1 MKLVSR
7 RFALESK
14 RLVQLTWP
22 LLVAQ
27 ITQMLMGVVDTVMA
41 GQYNALDM
49 AAVALGFSITI
60 PLMCFLQ
67 GIALALPPIIA
78 RYQGSKASG
87 QVAFA
92 AQQAGYL
99 LLILGVVILSLYPAV
114 PAILRWFPMEAGL
127 YAITLDYVRY
137 VLLSMPA
144 FALYQ
149 WLRNYCEGLGN
160 TKPTMIITVIG
171 LGFNILANYL
181 FIYGAGP
188 IPAFGGAGCGIATAI
203 VISVMFVS
211 TLVYTAKS
219 KRLHHFGLF
228 AHIAPPSLKMMIR
241 TFRLGFPVAMTLL
254 FEVTLFAVVALLLAP
269 FGATTVAAHQVALN
283 FSALMFMFPLSMGM
297 AVSIRVGYRV
307 GQNNLKQAATAV
319 NSALCIGLIV
329 AVGTASFTL
338 LAKEFIIDLYTQ
350 DPAVSSLAAALL
362 IYAAMFQFSDA
373 IQVISANTLRGYKD
387 TTAMFVITFFA
398 YWLIGL
404 PTGIILGRTDWL
416 TAQPMEA
423 AGFWIGFIVGLS
435 SAAVLL
441 GARVY
446 YLVHRQRPTTHLQ
459 QGLSGTL

>member
-1 MKLVSR
+1 VTLFTP

-14 RLVQLTWP
+14 RLIQLTWP
-22 LLVAQ
+22 LLIAQ

-67 GIALALPPIIA
+67 GIALALPPIIS
-78 RYQGSKASG
+78 RYQGKGASG

-99 LLILGVVILSLYPAV
+99 LLLIGALIVCLYPWV
-114 PAILRWFPMEAGL
+114 PTILNWFPMESGL
-127 YAITLDYVRY
+127 YEITLDYVRY
-137 VLLSMPA
+137 VLMSMPA

-171 LGFNILANYL
+171 LGFNIIANYV

-203 VISVMFVS
+203 VITVMFFS
-211 TLVYTAKS
+211 TLVYTSKS
-219 KRLHHFGLF
+219 RRLSVFGLF
-228 AHIAPPSLKMMIR
+228 NTLHLPDIKMMLR

-283 FSALMFMFPLSMGM
+283 FSSLMFMFPLSMGM

-307 GQNNLKQAATAV
+307 GQRNYRQATTAV
-319 NSALCIGLIV
+319 HSALVIGLLV
-329 AVGTASFTL
+329 AIGTASFTL
-338 LAKEFIIDLYTQ
+338 LAKDFIIGLYTN
-350 DPAVSSLAAALL
+350 DPAVSSLASALL

-373 IQVISANTLRGYKD
+373 IQVISANALRGYKD
-387 TTAMFVITFFA
+387 TTAMFIISFCA
-398 YWLIGL
+398 YWGVGL
-404 PTGIILGRTDWL
+404 PTGVILGRTDWL
-416 TAQPMEA
+416 TAAPMEA
-423 AGFWIGFIVGLS
+423 AGFWIGIIAGLS
-435 SAAVLL
+435 CAAILL
-441 GARVY
+441 GARLY
-446 YLVHRQRPTTHLQ
+446 YVVRQQSQRHV
-459 QGLSGTL
+459 SRRVA